1 MISPKLVLYAF
12 TSVVVLIFTGV
23 VIVYA
28 TLFYHVHKYFDNA
41 TKNHEGKCVDA
52 LISLAQNE
60 RESIRRRNDSI
71 WALGQLADKKA
82 LSILKSMYKG
92 VPDSREPLDKVI
104 SQYEIRKAIRW
115 CSEGN
120 WTSWMYRGY

>member
-1 MISPKLVLYAF
+1 MLYGTIGISLFLVGCA
-12 TSVVVLIFTGV
+12 IA
-23 VIVYA
+23 VYA
-28 TLFYHVHKYFDNA
+28 TLFYHVNKYCTEA
-41 TKNHEGKCVDA
+41 KNTYGGACADA
-52 LISLAQNE
+52 LIKLTQDESAQ
-60 RESIRRRNDSI
+60 IRKRNDAI

-104 SQYEIRKAIRW
+104 SQYEIRKAMRW

-120 WTSWMYRGY
+120 WTSWMYMIIRE